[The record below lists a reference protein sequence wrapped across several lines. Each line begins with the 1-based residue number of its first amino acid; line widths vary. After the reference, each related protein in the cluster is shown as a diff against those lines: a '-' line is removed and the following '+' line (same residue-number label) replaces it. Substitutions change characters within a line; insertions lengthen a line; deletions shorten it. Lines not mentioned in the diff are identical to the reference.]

1 MTDNKSYTISQA
13 AELLQVSSAFV
24 HRIIFIGKLKVTGNR
39 ISEESLNEYLTKH
52 GEYLESVRSRQCL
65 RR

>member
-39 ISEESLNEYLTKH
+39 ISEESINQYLSKD
-52 GEYLESVRSRQCL
+52 GESLEKLRSGVCL